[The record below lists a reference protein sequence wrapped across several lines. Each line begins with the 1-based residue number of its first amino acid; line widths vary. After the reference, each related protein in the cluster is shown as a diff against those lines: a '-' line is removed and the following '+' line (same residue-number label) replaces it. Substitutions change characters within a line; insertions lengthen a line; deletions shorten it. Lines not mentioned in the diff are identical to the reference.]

1 MAVRFWSEL
10 WPAQVQIPEGLNDN
24 RMANYWFGEVKQ
36 TPYKGGPV
44 VRTYFK
50 GSIGIRCYPQD
61 RGRPERAISQWP
73 THKLYAQLDTLMAD
87 SD

>member
-1 MAVRFWSEL
+1 MTIGWQTIDLAKS
-10 WPAQVQIPEGLNDN
+10 N
-24 RMANYWFGEVKQ
+24 K

-61 RGRPERAISQWP
+61 RGRPERAISQ
-73 THKLYAQLDTLMAD
+73 
-87 SD
+87 